1 LAGYTRF
8 VLPADFTHGQF
19 AVCPG
24 YLKVMTYNLE
34 GMKPG
39 TAPETRLI
47 QMIGKIEALDPDI
60 IGLQEINEFQNGS
73 GNQGQRIA
81 DSLGAYFGV
90 TYHFYQGFTH
100 LAWNNQFREYVGII
114 SKYPVLSQGFL
125 SLVPGTFPRKV
136 VWNLIDTPLGRINF
150 FNTHLSFNS
159 VNVRVQQVRQ
169 IIGFVVQQENANPG
183 VASILTGDFNDPPNA
198 SSVLQLTNTGT
209 DTFYWDTFAR
219 ANPGQAGYTIP
230 AGGPNKRIDYIF
242 YKNSGQIAIH
252 ASSVV
257 MNRPYDGF
265 HFCSDHLGVL
275 TQFTTAVTGLKE
287 PEPAGIPRKM
297 RLFQNYPNPFNPTT
311 VIRYALPEAGFV
323 SLKVFDIL
331 GRQVLTLVNAYRPAG
346 FHSVKFDASRLS
358 SGIYVY
364 RLRAGALSKS
374 RKMLLMK

>member
-1 LAGYTRF
+1 
-8 VLPADFTHGQF
+8 
-19 AVCPG
+19 
-24 YLKVMTYNLE
+24 MTYNLE